1 MRRDVRWAPLA
12 FLVGTLIC
20 GCQIAKSEEIDEEG
34 AAAQPGIVTP
44 GGTGPLSGAIST
56 KTADGTLV
64 TEDARYRHKAEVYL
78 ASGAGPYSPPTAR
91 GLPEGDYFFQVT
103 DPSGERLLSEDHISC
118 RKLHVNSQGAIDFVY
133 QGTNYVRRKLM
144 WKAEPCQHEFATQ
157 VDYSELGTT
166 TVQLLPYDD
175 TPDDG
180 GAYKVWTTRVEE
192 YVGEPI
198 TCSGAAGCNVNGAG
212 REAGAFH
219 GFIARDSKTY
229 TFRVPSSGHL
239 EPSAITVRR
248 FHDKNLN
255 CTRDPE
261 EEDIAGPAV
270 QVTEPSLV
278 VNTLYAP
285 ETIVAGEPGTYTFV
299 EEAPESAIQTVGILD
314 GITVSKYPDADPMV
328 AVFVE
333 APSENPS
340 AHEVVFGYAGSG
352 LIRACSIYDRDSDG
366 EADAG
371 EPGLSGWRIE
381 LTGIDVRGMPVGP
394 LVRTTSADGCTA
406 FVDLLPGD
414 YTLTEHVPAPGAPA
428 PQGATFQKV
437 TIESSLTDS
446 YVSGTAATVRFMN
459 RSN

>member
-1 MRRDVRWAPLA
+1 MRRDVRWVALA
-12 FLVGTLIC
+12 LLAGTAIW
-20 GCQIAKSEEIDEEG
+20 GCRTAKSEIVDSER
-34 AAAQPGIVTP
+34 AAAQPGNVAP
-44 GGTGPLSGAIST
+44 DGTGLSFGAIST
-56 KTADGTLV
+56 TTADGTIV

-78 ASGAGPYSPPTAR
+78 ASGPGPYSPPTAH

-103 DPSGERLLSEDHISC
+103 DPSGEHLLSEDHIAC
-118 RKLHVNSQGAIDFVY
+118 RRIHVNSQGVIDFVY
-133 QGTNYVRRKLM
+133 QGTNYIRRKLM
-144 WKAEPCQHEFATQ
+144 WKAEPCQHEFATH

-180 GAYKVWTTRVEE
+180 GAYKVWTTRVED
-192 YVGEPI
+192 YIGEPPR
-198 TCSGAAGCNVNGAG
+198 CSGPSGCNVNGAG

-219 GFIARDSKTY
+219 GFIPGHSKTY

-239 EPSAITVRR
+239 EPAAITVRR
-248 FHDKNLN
+248 VHDENLN
-255 CTRDPE
+255 CIRDPDE
-261 EEDIAGPAV
+261 VDIVGPAV

-285 ETIVAGEPGTYTFV
+285 ETIVAGEPGTYTFI
-299 EEAPESAIQTVGILD
+299 ETAPGSAIQTVGILD
-314 GITVSKYPDADPMV
+314 GITVSMYPHADPLV
-328 AVFVE
+328 AVLVE
-333 APSENPS
+333 APTEDPN

-352 LIRACSIYDRDSDG
+352 LIRACSIYDGDGDG
-366 EADAG
+366 EADAR

-381 LTGIDVRGMPVGP
+381 LTGIDARGMPVGP

-414 YTLTEHVPAPGAPA
+414 YTVTEHVPEPGALA
-428 PQGATFQKV
+428 PHGATFQKV

-459 RSN
+459 SPR